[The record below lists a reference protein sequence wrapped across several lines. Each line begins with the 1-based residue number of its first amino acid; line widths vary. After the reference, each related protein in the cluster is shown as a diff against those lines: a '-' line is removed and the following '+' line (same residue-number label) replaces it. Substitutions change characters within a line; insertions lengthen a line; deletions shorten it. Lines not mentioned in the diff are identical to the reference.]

1 MHIVELLSTCMMPL
15 ESFLEIDN
23 LPPSKNT
30 PFLEILNDPP
40 IIQIELAIT
49 VDDGEPFVKATYRM
63 E

>member
-1 MHIVELLSTCMMPL
+1 MPL

-49 VDDGEPFVKATYRM
+49 VDTAVNHF
-63 E
+63 